1 MNDEAP
7 QILYSLDRS
16 GKPVAIIE
24 RTIEG
29 GQQDVLERYPG
40 MITSEH
46 ATELAEMVN
55 HFARKFQYEVI
66 ADPGAFADAYRA
78 QIAEEDPDANWS
90 QGAPRLRDYGIPEL
104 DKITTPSF
112 DGTTLVFFA
121 KSIRLGVPYR
131 AEVKIVNG
139 EVGESSYKPMKMGP
153 ID

>member
-1 MNDEAP
+1 MNDDAP

-16 GKPVAIIE
+16 GKPIAIIE

-29 GQQDVLERYPG
+29 GQEEVLERYPG
-40 MITSEH
+40 MITGAR

-66 ADPGAFADAYRA
+66 ADPIAFADAYRA

-90 QGAPRLRDYGIPEL
+90 QGASRLRDYGMPEL
-104 DKITTPSF
+104 DEITPPSF
-112 DGTTLVFFA
+112 DGATLVYFA

-131 AEVKIVNG
+131 AEVQILNG
-139 EVGESSYKPMKMGP
+139 EVGEASYKPMKMAP
-153 ID
+153 IE